1 MAFAKMG
8 FCFLD
13 LSKEAHVHNNVHSS
27 IVHSHPKLS
36 EPTWMLLITVVW
48 SYSGVLYGHEN
59 EWATQKQ
66 MNVVWWHAC
75 SNTQDWGIKQNIW
88 QQENR
93 ANTLHF
99 RFSFFLEW
107 EISWKHTWE
116 ESELISQSRAFHSM
130 IAKPVRIIQGA
141 CENQSCL
148 CPYWLPCIRIFR
160 WERKIIIEPPDDA
173 YAL

>member
-13 LSKEAHVHNNVHSS
+13 LSKEAHVYNNVHSS
-27 IVHSHPKLS
+27 IVHSHPKL

-48 SYSGVLYGHEN
+48 SYSGILNGHEN

-116 ESELISQSRAFHSM
+116 EPELISQSRAFHSM

-141 CENQSCL
+141 CENRSCL
-148 CPYWLPCIRIFR
+148 GPYWLPCIRIFR